1 MIKFAKKPF
10 AFILDDISGVILK
23 KTMNLGTYGWRHKH
37 WLNTFYPEDLP
48 VCADD
53 DWRLAY
59 YSNEFNAVLVPAD
72 YWQAGQVNN
81 CGDWLDSVHP
91 DFQFFVECNHS
102 MFDAVSLV
110 VLTEALKQL
119 LPQLS
124 GLVFLDQG
132 MPAGMP
138 PSEAVKQQFIRLLD
152 SLELEV
158 FSDRCDSKIAR
169 VWRPGDVPVSSN
181 EKLALSRLAYI
192 EDDLLDLRRV
202 RVHVEQYVSY
212 LEEFEVDDGAEATI
226 IINHPQLQAGNLS
239 KFRSVLDIMGF

>member
-23 KTMNLGTYGWRHKH
+23 QTMNLGAYGWRHKH
-37 WLNTFYPEDLP
+37 WSNTFYPEDLP
-48 VCADD
+48 VDADD

-81 CGDWLDSVHP
+81 CEDWLDSVHP
-91 DFQFFVECNHS
+91 EFQFFVECHHS
-102 MFDAVSLV
+102 MFDAVSLTD
-110 VLTEALKQL
+110 LTGALEQL

-132 MPAGMP
+132 MPAGMLA
-138 PSEAVKQQFIRLLD
+138 SEAVKQQFIRLSD

-158 FSDRCDSKIAR
+158 FSDTYDSNIAR
-169 VWRPGDVPVSSN
+169 LWRPGDESASSS
-181 EKLALSRLAYI
+181 EKLASSRLAYI
-192 EDDLLDLRRV
+192 EDDLLDLRSV
-202 RVHVEQYVSY
+202 KLHVEQYASY
-212 LEEFEVDDGAEATI
+212 LDAFEVDDGTDAAI
-226 IINHPQLQAGNLS
+226 IIKHPQLQAGNLS